1 MPNYFLASSA
11 ATRMEV
17 KMRRLMAIAI
27 LIFLLAACS
36 SSDGVSSEVVRSPY
50 YSATIGD
57 TIQLGGFDWRVLDIG
72 DGKALVISEKVLSQ
86 RPWHYEQ
93 QIMMWESSDIRQY
106 LNGQFFDNTFTEEE
120 RAFIVEASVTNNV
133 NPWYGTAGAGNDT
146 MDRVFLLSVE
156 EVVQYFGDS
165 GMLAEFSGRPTTA
178 LPDFLTDEY
187 NYARIAGPI
196 ESGVAPWWWLRT
208 PGRFVS
214 PWLDASAA
222 VVSGAGDVV
231 PYGIYLVTEGGVR
244 PALWI
249 RV

>member
-1 MPNYFLASSA
+1 MKYMKL
-11 ATRMEV
+11 
-17 KMRRLMAIAI
+17 LIAV
-27 LIFLLAACS
+27 LTLVLLSTACS
-36 SSDGVSSEVVRSPY
+36 TNGTSSDVVRSPY
-50 YSATIGD
+50 SAAVVGD
-57 TIQLGGFDWRVLDIG
+57 TIQLGGFNWLVLDIQ
-72 DGKALVISEKVLSQ
+72 DSNALVISEQVLLQ
-86 RPWHYEQ
+86 RQWHYEQ
-93 QIMMWESSDIRQY
+93 RALLWEDSDMRQY
-106 LNGQFFDNTFTEEE
+106 LNGEFFDNTFTEEE
-120 RAFIVEASVTNNV
+120 KAFIVETRVVNNI

-187 NYARIAGPI
+187 NHARIARPI
-196 ESGVAPWWWLRT
+196 ESGVVPWWWLRT

-244 PALWI
+244 PVLWI
-249 RV
+249 RI